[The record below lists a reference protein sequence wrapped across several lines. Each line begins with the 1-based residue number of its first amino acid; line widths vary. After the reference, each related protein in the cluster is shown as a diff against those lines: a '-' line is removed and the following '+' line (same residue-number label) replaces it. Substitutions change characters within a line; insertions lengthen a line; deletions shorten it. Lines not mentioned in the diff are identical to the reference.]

1 MKAVEILGLTRRF
14 GSFTAVDRLTLSVE
28 AGSVFGFLGPNG
40 SGKSTTIRML
50 CGLLEPTEGEGRVL
64 GVDLAR
70 GGRQVRK
77 RIGYMSQKFSLYDD
91 LTVRENLDFF
101 AGMYGVGESARDR
114 IGEMLALAGL
124 EGRTGALAGI
134 LPGGLRQRLALS
146 CAIVHR
152 PEVLFLDE
160 PTGGAD
166 PAARRAFWRIIYDL
180 ADEGTTVMVTTHF
193 MDEAE
198 RCDRVGFIF
207 EGRLVA
213 MGTPGELK
221 AALPGRLYELRTPDP
236 MGALARA
243 EAGEAGPILD
253 AYVFGRR
260 LRIRVPR
267 DRPFPDE
274 RAQAAFGLGR
284 ADSPAVSLGE
294 ADSDP
299 GSAGGGFRPVAP
311 SMEDVFVGAV
321 LSGKKGGNE
330 A

>member
-1 MKAVEILGLTRRF
+1 MRAVETRELTRRF

-50 CGLLEPTEGEGRVL
+50 CGLLEPSGGEGRVL

-91 LTVRENLDFF
+91 LTVRENLAFY
-101 AGMYGVGESARDR
+101 AGMYGLGGEEARGR

-124 EGRTGALAGI
+124 EGRTEALAGI

-180 ADEGTTVMVTTHF
+180 AEEGTTVMVTTHF

-207 EGRLVA
+207 EGKLVA
-213 MGTPGELK
+213 LGTPGELK
-221 AALPGRLYELRTPDP
+221 ADLPGRLLELRTPDP
-236 MGALARA
+236 MGDLARA
-243 EAGEAGPILD
+243 EAGAFGPIQD

-260 LRIRVPR
+260 LRLRIPE
-267 DRPFPDE
+267 DRTPPEGD
-274 RAQAAFGLGR
+274 
-284 ADSPAVSLGE
+284 
-294 ADSDP
+294 
-299 GSAGGGFRPVAP
+299 FRPVAP

-321 LSGKKGGNE
+321 VARRGGE
-330 A
+330 ERT